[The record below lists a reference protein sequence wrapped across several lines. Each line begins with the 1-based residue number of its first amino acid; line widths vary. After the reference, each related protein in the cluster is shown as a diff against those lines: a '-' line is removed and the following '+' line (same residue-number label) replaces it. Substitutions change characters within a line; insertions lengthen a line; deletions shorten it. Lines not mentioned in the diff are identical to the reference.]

1 VSCVPGLSDDSHKSA
16 AGPAGEGDV
25 QGTAAVAERCRALVA
40 GADECGARFAR
51 ALDLPGVAWSF
62 ARARTEMCHGARL
75 RRRDE
80 STRGYNYPSP
90 W

>member
-1 VSCVPGLSDDSHKSA
+1 MSA
-16 AGPAGEGDV
+16 ARVLP
-25 QGTAAVAERCRALVA
+25 
-40 GADECGARFAR
+40 

-62 ARARTEMCHGARL
+62 ARAHTEMCHGARL